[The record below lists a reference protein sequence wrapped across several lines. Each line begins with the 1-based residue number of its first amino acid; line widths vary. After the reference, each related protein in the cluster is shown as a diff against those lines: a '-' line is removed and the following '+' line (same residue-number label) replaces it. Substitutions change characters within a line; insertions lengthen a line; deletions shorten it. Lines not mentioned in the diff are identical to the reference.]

1 MTLTLTMT
9 ILTISFLST
18 LSTMTSQTNLTTL
31 TLTLT
36 KKVFKIVMSGQ
47 FPALAFYHYHLI
59 KLPLN
64 RTKINKRQINKE
76 KKQCEREKTLKK

>member
-9 ILTISFLST
+9 TLTITMNTLSFLST

-64 RTKINKRQINKE
+64 KIKTNKRHINK
-76 KKQCEREKTLKK
+76 